1 MSPITSG
8 FAKAGV
14 HPEIPAIASTL
25 PPVLS
30 GMPTGTPTA
39 YSLLPAVSP
48 TTDVAPLSTPSTPVH
63 AILAPKNTAPHT
75 QDKTIA
81 PEEPRAVAYS
91 AALPILQFFFSPEHL
106 QNIALASA
114 EYGLALGA
122 FLFLTEWAKHSL
134 RKKQDQ
140 ALVVDATAREPLSP
154 VHTAVTAAQ
163 WLGAIGFASQAL
175 EGNTLAS
182 PLPLFILT
190 ALTALASYA
199 TAKLGP
205 HVDATANAL
214 NHRLKKES
222 ETQTSPA
229 PDIEEFLTPVLSEDR
244 HWIARI
250 FLFLRN
256 NFAERSDKYL
266 LEQRKREVTGE
277 KLTQFFKNEPERAAL
292 FADKIL
298 VRLSKRH
305 VSDDYRIRLLVTLA
319 TIANIIGRQSDLSEM
334 VRKTLPFA
342 KSKNEYLR
350 RAVAH
355 LYASIIACAPKD
367 QQSDLLEHILLAE
380 LSRSEKTENVLRA
393 VTHKAQTDR
402 LIDTL
407 LNVLPFLDAQ
417 QVETVIVKIFI
428 NRPQWRQDNAFLKK
442 VSEKILV
449 NAPQFFAV
457 EKIARL
463 GQDTIDFGTSAIA
476 TKRTEQTLIT
486 ELDAAYAKLPD
497 GASLDDVLPQL
508 RSLLRQIHEPLRM
521 MAAVHLTVLFAQRP
535 GEVTD
540 FQDILTDLT
549 DAAKGTPVQRR
560 INPAIGRLGNGPGG
574 KKWLTESLASTG
586 YLTAEFT
593 DPVLIT
599 SSLFELYLS
608 QKEQNDYLGNT
619 LGKIVSLNDTEL
631 YKTWG
636 AVFESEKMRHI
647 LRKCRILD
655 PTFAERMRNIVS
667 SRDHS
672 GGQAQIFCDQVKAA
686 LEPELRATLA
696 SIKEPARDPDEM
708 TRLRQQQALA
718 TNRMG

>member
-1 MSPITSG
+1 MSPITLG

-25 PPVLS
+25 TPVLS
-30 GMPTGTPTA
+30 GMPTGAPTGS
-39 YSLLPAVSP
+39 SLLPAASP
-48 TTDVAPLSTPSTPVH
+48 TTDVTPLSTQSTPVH
-63 AILAPKNTAPHT
+63 AILAPKNVTPHI

-106 QNIALASA
+106 ENIALASA

-140 ALVVDATAREPLSP
+140 ALVVDATAREPFSP
-154 VHTAVTAAQ
+154 MHTAVTAAQ

-182 PLPLFILT
+182 PLPLLAFT

-199 TAKLGP
+199 TAKLGSR
-205 HVDATANAL
+205 VDAAANAIH
-214 NHRLKKES
+214 HRLKKEPD
-222 ETQTSPA
+222 TKTSPA
-229 PDIEEFLTPVLSEDR
+229 PKTEEFLIPSLSEDK

-256 NFAERSDKYL
+256 NFSSGSDDYL
-266 LEQRKREVTGE
+266 VKLRKEDVSEE
-277 KLTQFFKNEPERAAL
+277 KLTQFFKNEPERATI

-298 VRLSKRH
+298 IRLSKRH
-305 VSDDYRIRLLVTLA
+305 VSDDYRVRLLLTLA
-319 TIANIIGRQSDLSEM
+319 TIAKIIGKQSDLSEM
-334 VRKTLPFA
+334 IRKTLPFA

-350 RAVAH
+350 RAAAN
-355 LYASIIACAPKD
+355 LYTAIIVSAPKE
-367 QQSDLLEHILLAE
+367 QQSDLLEHVLLIE
-380 LSRSEKTENVLRA
+380 LFHSEKTEDVLRA
-393 VTHKAQTDR
+393 AIHRKQTDY

-407 LNVLPFLDAQ
+407 VAILPFLDAQ
-417 QVETVIVKIFI
+417 QVKTVIVKIFTS
-428 NRPQWRQDNAFLKK
+428 RPQWRQDGVFLKK
-442 VSEKILV
+442 VWEKISSK
-449 NAPQFFAV
+449 APQFSSV

-463 GQDTIDFGTSAIA
+463 GQDTVDFDTGTIT
-476 TKRTEQTLIT
+476 TKYSEQALIK
-486 ELDAAYAKLPD
+486 ELDAAYAKLPE
-497 GASLDDVLPQL
+497 GASLDDVLPEL
-508 RSLLRQIHEPLRM
+508 RILLPKIHAPFRM
-521 MAAVHLTVLFAQRP
+521 MAAVHLAILFALRP
-535 GEVTD
+535 GEITD

-549 DAAKGTPVQRR
+549 DAAKGAPLQRH

-574 KKWLTESLASTG
+574 KKWLTESLASIDYVNSG
-586 YLTAEFT
+586 ST
-593 DPVLIT
+593 DPALIM
-599 SSLFELYLS
+599 SPLFEAHLN

-636 AVFESEKMRHI
+636 AVFESEKIRSI

-655 PTFAERMRNIVS
+655 PTFAERMRNIIS
-667 SRDHS
+667 NRDHS
-672 GGQAQIFCDQVKAA
+672 GGPAQIFCDQVKAA
-686 LEPELRATLA
+686 LEPESQRALA
-696 SIKEPARDPDEM
+696 SIKEPARDVDE
-708 TRLRQQQALA
+708 TIRLRQQQAA
-718 TNRMG
+718 TANRMG